1 MPFSCQVLDRTNKV
15 ISQSE
20 IPEFAGLDIDLLTR
34 CVSQWHKL
42 HD

>member
-1 MPFSCQVLDRTNKV
+1 M

-34 CVSQWHKL
+34 CVSMAETSRLEAVNIFRNALKT
-42 HD
+42 